1 MSGSRK
7 DDHLALA
14 ARQQREAHGEPPQ
27 PTDATTPAP
36 DNASSTSSPRSVGNG
51 STYCAWDDVR
61 ILHYSL
67 AGIDPGQADI
77 STTVQTNRSVG
88 GNTNAVTNAGT
99 GAHTVQALHWGL
111 PFYINGMTGGSELT
125 AGVNRV
131 LAETAARTG
140 IVVATGS
147 MSIFLR
153 EPDTLPTFRILRD
166 RNPHGTVWANLSADA
181 TPDDAAR
188 VVDALQA
195 DALQIH
201 VNAVQE
207 TVMPE
212 GSRGYASWPRNIE
225 AIVNALEATHTPVI
239 VKEVGFGMTRN
250 TLQQLHDLGVS
261 IADVSGRGGTNFA
274 RIENDRRS
282 DRDFSYLTGFG
293 QSAAFSLLDAT
304 TADPNTLPTLFASGG
319 VRQPYDVLRG
329 LALGADAVGV
339 AGTFLHTAL
348 STGVGDATRSPQ
360 ERAQEIDAAVDALTS
375 QINRWAEH
383 LQALYEMVG
392 ATSTSDLHNTDALI
406 TGPLAESARARGI
419 DLTTVANRRR

>member
-27 PTDATTPAP
+27 PTVGTTSPHSG
-36 DNASSTSSPRSVGNG
+36 NASSASSPG
-51 STYCAWDDVR
+51 SASSDSAYCAWDDVR
-61 ILHYSL
+61 ILHHSL

-77 STTVQTNRSVG
+77 STIIPTDRSDEV
-88 GNTNAVTNAGT
+88 NTST
-99 GAHTVQALHWGL
+99 GAHTAPMLHWEL

-140 IVVATGS
+140 IAVATGS

-188 VVDALQA
+188 VVDALHA

-225 AIVNALEATHTPVI
+225 TIVKALQATHTPVI

-274 RIENDRRS
+274 RIENDRRT

-304 TADPNTLPTLFASGG
+304 TVDPGTLPTLFASGG

-360 ERAQEIDAAVDALTS
+360 ERAHGIDAAVDALTS

-392 ATSTSDLHNTDALI
+392 ATSTGDLHNTDALI
-406 TGPLAESARARGI
+406 TGTLAESARARGI
-419 DLTTVANRRR
+419 DLTAVANRRR

>member
-27 PTDATTPAP
+27 PTDATSQAP
-36 DNASSTSSPRSVGNG
+36 DDASSVSSPRPAGSD

-61 ILHYSL
+61 ILHHSL

-77 STTVQTNRSVG
+77 STNIPTDRSG
-88 GNTNAVTNAGT
+88 RNTSSGV
-99 GAHTVQALHWGL
+99 HTAQPLHWGL

-140 IVVATGS
+140 IAVATGS

-225 AIVNALEATHTPVI
+225 AIVNALEVTHTPVI
-239 VKEVGFGMTRN
+239 VKEVGFGMTRAYPSP
-250 TLQQLHDLGVS
+250 TSPAAEEPTSRASKMTDDPTGIS
-261 IADVSGRGGTNFA
+261 RTSPG
-274 RIENDRRS
+274 S
-282 DRDFSYLTGFG
+282 DNPPHSPFSTRPPR
-293 QSAAFSLLDAT
+293 T
-304 TADPNTLPTLFASGG
+304 
-319 VRQPYDVLRG
+319 
-329 LALGADAVGV
+329 
-339 AGTFLHTAL
+339 
-348 STGVGDATRSPQ
+348 STRCPHS
-360 ERAQEIDAAVDALTS
+360 S
-375 QINRWAEH
+375 
-383 LQALYEMVG
+383 LQAEFG
-392 ATSTSDLHNTDALI
+392 NPTTSSEVS
-406 TGPLAESARARGI
+406 PSE
-419 DLTTVANRRR
+419 LTPWASLERSFTPR

>member
-27 PTDATTPAP
+27 PTDATSQAP
-36 DNASSTSSPRSVGNG
+36 DDASSVSSPRPAGSD

-61 ILHYSL
+61 ILHHSL

-77 STTVQTNRSVG
+77 STNIPTDRSG
-88 GNTNAVTNAGT
+88 RNTSSGV
-99 GAHTVQALHWGL
+99 HTAQPLHWGL

-140 IVVATGS
+140 IAVATGS

-225 AIVNALEATHTPVI
+225 AIVNALEVTHTPVI

-304 TADPNTLPTLFASGG
+304 TADLDTLPTLFASGG

-348 STGVGDATRSPQ
+348 STGVGDAVRSPQ
-360 ERAQEIDAAVDALTS
+360 ERAQGVDAAVDALTS